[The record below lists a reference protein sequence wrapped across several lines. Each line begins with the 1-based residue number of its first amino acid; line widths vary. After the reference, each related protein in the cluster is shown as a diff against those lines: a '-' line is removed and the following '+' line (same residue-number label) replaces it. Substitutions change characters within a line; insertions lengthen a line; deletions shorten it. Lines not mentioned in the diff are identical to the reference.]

1 MKENTVNDKLHELT
15 KSPMLLAPNRV
26 WRMYRGGGMIDRLKG
41 VADPKDSEFPEE
53 WIGSTVQASNPG
65 THYREGE
72 GLALISASIPEPVS
86 IKKIIE
92 FYPEEILGTQHMK
105 TYGTSSA
112 LLVKLLDAAERLI
125 IHAHPTKAFAK
136 EHLNSCFGKTEAWFV
151 LETHP
156 EVEEPYVLIAFKEEV
171 SRSRYRE
178 MLDKQTVDEMI
189 GVMHRV
195 PVKAGDVVYVKAGL
209 PHAIGEGI
217 FIVELQEPTDYSI
230 ILERSCTNYNFSAE
244 ESFLGLP
251 PDLTLSTL
259 DHRVYSSEE
268 VQHELV
274 IKPHV
279 LRREGESTES
289 RLLGYETTEC
299 FAGNRL
305 EINGELSDSTNGR
318 YCVLIVLDGEGSLI
332 HSHGELALKRGIEV
346 FVPASVGQYVF
357 RANKHL
363 SIFKCLPAQA

>member
-1 MKENTVNDKLHELT
+1 MNDKLRELT
-15 KSPMLLAPNRV
+15 SSPMLLAPNRV
-26 WRMYRGGGMIDRLKG
+26 WRMYKGGAMIDRLKG

-53 WIGSTVQASNPG
+53 WVGSTVQASNPG
-65 THYREGE
+65 THYRHGE
-72 GLALISASIPEPVS
+72 GLALVSANIPEPVS
-86 IKKIIE
+86 IKNIIE
-92 FYPEEILGTQHMK
+92 RYPEEILGAQHVK
-105 TYGTSSA
+105 AHGTNSA

-136 EHLNSCFGKTEAWFV
+136 DHLNSCFGKTEAWFV
-151 LETHP
+151 LETRP
-156 EVEEPYVLIAFKEEV
+156 EVEEPYVLIAFKQDV
-171 SRSRYRE
+171 SRQRYRE
-178 MLDKQTVDEMI
+178 MLNRQDVSEMMR
-189 GVMHRV
+189 VMHRV
-195 PVKAGDVVYVKAGL
+195 PVKAGSVVYVKAGL
-209 PHAIGEGI
+209 PHAIGEGM

-230 ILERSCTNYNFSAE
+230 ILERSCSNYNFSVE

-268 VQHELV
+268 VQNELV

-299 FAGNRL
+299 FAGHRL
-305 EINGELSDSTNGR
+305 EVVGEMSDSTNDR
-318 YCVLIVLDGEGSLI
+318 YSVVIVLDGEGSLV
-332 HSHGELALKRGIEV
+332 HTHGEVVLTRGTEV

-363 SIFKCLPAQA
+363 SVFKCLPAQA

>member
-1 MKENTVNDKLHELT
+1 MNDKLRELT
-15 KSPMLLAPNRV
+15 TSPMLLAPNRV
-26 WRMYRGGGMIDRLKG
+26 WRMYKGGAMIDRLKG
-41 VADPKDSEFPEE
+41 AADPKDSEFPEE
-53 WIGSTVQASNPG
+53 WVGSTVQASNPG

-72 GLALISASIPEPVS
+72 GLAVISASLSDPVS
-86 IKKIIE
+86 IKKVIE
-92 FYPEEILGTQHMK
+92 LYPEEILGAQHVK

-136 EHLNSCFGKTEAWFV
+136 DHLNSCFGKTEAWFV
-151 LETHP
+151 LETRP
-156 EVEEPYVLIAFKEEV
+156 EVEEPFVLIAFKEEV

-189 GVMHRV
+189 RVMHRV
-195 PVKAGDVVYVKAGL
+195 SVKAGDVVYVKAGL

-217 FIVELQEPTDYSI
+217 FMVELQEPTDYSV
-230 ILERSCTNYNFSAE
+230 ILERTCSLYKFSEE

-251 PDLTLSTL
+251 KELTLSNL
-259 DHRVYSSEE
+259 DHRVYTPEE
-268 VQHELV
+268 VQNELV
-274 IKPHV
+274 IKPQV

-305 EINGELSDSTNGR
+305 EISGELSDSINGR
-318 YCVLIVLDGEGSLI
+318 YSVLIVLDGEGLLI
-332 HSHGELALKRGIEV
+332 HSHGELVLKRGVEI
-346 FVPASVGQYVF
+346 FVPASVGQYAF

-363 SIFKCLPAQA
+363 SIFKCLPAQV